1 MCFSLCG
8 LCGKTTCLIRL
19 VARCQPS
26 VAKIIATLS
35 TIYVNCGVSTSIKF
49 IAWFLGSYLLLQFA
63 YTGFLWLYEP
73 EVDPITL
80 FTAEVLIPFFDGSQ
94 LVDIPGASKVQ
105 FQIHQKAVVNIKEG
119 CNGLSV
125 MIALVSFLIAYKG
138 SFKAYLIAIPLSII
152 ALFIANFLRLY
163 ALIQIKLFW
172 SNYFVLFHEYIFPII
187 LYFFAFA
194 IMVIWVRKVGSNQNT
209 VLPKGDF

>member
-1 MCFSLCG
+1 MPLA
-8 LCGKTTCLIRL
+8 
-19 VARCQPS
+19 V
-26 VAKIIATLS
+26 
-35 TIYVNCGVSTSIKF
+35 KF

-63 YTGFLWLYEP
+63 YTGYLWLYEP
-73 EVDPITL
+73 AVDPITL
-80 FTAEVLIPFFDGSQ
+80 LTAEVLIPFFDGAQ

-125 MIALVSFLIAYKG
+125 MIALISFLLAYKG
-138 SFKAYLIAIPLSII
+138 SFKAYMITLPLSII

-163 ALIQIKLFW
+163 ALIQIRLNW
-172 SNYFVLFHEYIFPII
+172 PNYFVFFHEYLFPSI

-194 IMVIWVRKVGSNQNT
+194 IMVLWVRKVGSNQRTAPTNSEI
-209 VLPKGDF
+209 